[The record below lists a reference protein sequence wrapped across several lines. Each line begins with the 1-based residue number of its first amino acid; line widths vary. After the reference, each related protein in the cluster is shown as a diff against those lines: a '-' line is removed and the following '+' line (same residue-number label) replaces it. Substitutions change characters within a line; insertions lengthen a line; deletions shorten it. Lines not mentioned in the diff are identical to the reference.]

1 MSSVS
6 NKTASIVEN
15 FIRHNVDDNNK
26 LCLSVQTIGDLCGK
40 SNATI
45 WRALKNLEASGLIDI
60 IPPVNAYSPQTIIY
74 HGPKAIDL
82 VKNQVNEALLKL
94 EDVKS
99 IVAEIMRSLNE
110 VALEV
115 RSMEGAPEGKTS
127 ASSVSPAKSEKIG

>member
-6 NKTASIVEN
+6 NKTAAIVEN

-82 VKNQVNEALLKL
+82 IKNQVNEALLKL
-94 EDVKS
+94 ESVTF
-99 IVAEIMRSLNE
+99 IVTQMKHSLNE
-110 VALEV
+110 IALEI
-115 RSMEGAPEGKTS
+115 RNFEDSLN
-127 ASSVSPAKSEKIG
+127 